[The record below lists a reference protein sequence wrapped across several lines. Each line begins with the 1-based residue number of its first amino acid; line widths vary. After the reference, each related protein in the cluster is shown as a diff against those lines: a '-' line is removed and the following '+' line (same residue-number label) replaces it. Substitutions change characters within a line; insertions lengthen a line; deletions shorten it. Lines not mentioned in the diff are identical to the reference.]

1 MVCIMVEKPSAA
13 RNFAKALGGMKG
25 TFEGTDYVIVSARGH
40 LFELSSPDE
49 QVESGLV
56 PKYKSWD
63 LSKLPWNETDFLWH
77 RVKKKDVADTLKDI
91 KAGLSSA
98 QEVCVG
104 GDLDPSGEGFLIQAE
119 ILEELKVKLNNLTR
133 MYFYDESP
141 KEIQNAFRNRKP
153 IPNYRLHD
161 EYMQAWFRTRW
172 DFLSMQF
179 SRIAT
184 KAGDGKSV
192 LRQGRLKSAMVV
204 LVGDQLK
211 LVSGYQKI
219 PYYQNRF
226 KDENSVVYT
235 NPEEPTYKKPEDVP
249 QVYHGSEVVCDS
261 KTMKASPPPKFL
273 DLSAVSA
280 KMAAKGFKAKDVLK
294 TTQSLY
300 EKGYVSYPR
309 SADRVVTPEQ
319 FNELLPKVDAIATLV
334 GVDTA
339 LLTHRIPRSTHVKT
353 GGAHGANR
361 PGPNVPKTL
370 QELTTY
376 GPGAVEIYTILA
388 KSYLASLA
396 EDYEYESQKGH
407 VKDYPKFVGTVS
419 VPKKA
424 GWKAVYG
431 TDLDD
436 DDTDSNTAGLGTH
449 AVPFVFEGFPPKP
462 ETPTMKWLMKQ
473 LEKRDVGTGATRT
486 STYAEVTSETAKYPL
501 MIDKKGK
508 VTLSEYGEMSY
519 RLLPG
524 THIGDLTI
532 TERVQQQ
539 MRDVAAGKVSA
550 EACLHEMQALVSDDI
565 KTMLANSETMR
576 KELNVMPNGTS
587 APAAERYKGTW
598 KGVDVNFKRDWSGHH
613 FTDDECE
620 RLCAGEEIEIEA
632 VSSKTGKTFRCK
644 GLLEEQEYNGKKYI
658 GFKNT
663 GFVNAAGQKDGV
675 PDEWCKHVFT
685 PDERDALE
693 AGLSIECSD
702 FVSKKGN
709 KFSAKVRYGRNER
722 GYMGIIAEFQ

>member
-1 MVCIMVEKPSAA
+1 MTEKPSAS
-13 RNFAKALGGMKG
+13 RNFAKALGGMSG
-25 TFEGTDYVIVSARGH
+25 TYNGEQYVIVTARGH
-40 LFELSSPDE
+40 LYELASPE
-49 QVESGLV
+49 AQVSANLA

-63 LSKLPWNETDFLWH
+63 LAKLPWNEQDLEWKRT
-77 RVKKKDVADTLKDI
+77 KQKDVTDVLKDI
-91 KAGLSSA
+91 KAKATGCDEL
-98 QEVCVG
+98 CVA
-104 GDLDPSGEGFLIQAE
+104 GDVDPSGEGMLIQAE
-119 ILEELKVKLNNLTR
+119 IIQELKLRPKKLSR
-133 MYFYDESP
+133 MYFDDESA
-141 KEIQNAFRNRKP
+141 KEIQKAFTNRKE
-153 IPNYRLHD
+153 ILDLTKNN
-161 EYMQAWFRTRW
+161 EYMMAWFRTRW

-184 KAGDGKSV
+184 KCGDGKSV

-211 LVSGYQKI
+211 LVAGYQKI

-226 KDENSVVYT
+226 KDENGVIYT
-235 NPEEPTYKKPEDVP
+235 NPEEPTYKKQDEVP
-249 QVYHGSEVVCDS
+249 QIYHDSDVVCDS
-261 KTMKASPPPKFL
+261 KTMKSSPPPKFL
-273 DLSAVSA
+273 DLASLSA
-280 KMAAKGFKAKDVLK
+280 KLAARGFKPKQVLGTYQK
-294 TTQSLY
+294 MY
-300 EKGYVSYPR
+300 EDQRVSYPR
-309 SADRVVTPEQ
+309 TEDKVVTPEQ

-339 LLTHRIPRSTHVKT
+339 LLTHRTPRSTHVKT

-449 AVPFVFEGFPPKP
+449 AAPFVFEGFPPKP

-663 GFVNAAGQKDGV
+663 GFVNAVGQKDGV